1 MSTRLVK
8 KVLALAKGQDHKPVV
23 IGMRSG
29 RTYVGE
35 LVNAD
40 IGNGIVEIQVKDSVS
55 NKSWTALLDIDLIE
69 SVEPRWDIAA

>member
-1 MSTRLVK
+1 MSARLVK
-8 KVLALAKGQDHKPVV
+8 KVLALSKDRHHKPVV

-35 LVNAD
+35 LVSAD
-40 IGNGIVEIQVKDSVS
+40 IGNGIVEIQVTDSVS

-69 SVEPRWDIAA
+69 AVEPRWDIAA

>member
-1 MSTRLVK
+1 MSARLVK
-8 KVLALAKGQDHKPVV
+8 KVLALSKDRHHKPVV

-35 LVNAD
+35 LVSAD

-69 SVEPRWDIAA
+69 AVEPRWDIAA

>member
-1 MSTRLVK
+1 
-8 KVLALAKGQDHKPVV
+8 
-23 IGMRSG
+23 MRSG

-35 LVNAD
+35 LVSAD

-69 SVEPRWDIAA
+69 AVEPRWDIAA

>member
-1 MSTRLVK
+1 MSARLVK
-8 KVLALAKGQDHKPVV
+8 KVLALSKGREHKPVV

-40 IGNGIVEIQVKDSVS
+40 ISNGIVEIKVKDSVN

-69 SVEPRWDIAA
+69 AIEPRWDIAA

>member
-1 MSTRLVK
+1 MSARLVK
-8 KVLALAKGQDHKPVV
+8 KVLALSKDRHHKPVV

-35 LVNAD
+35 LISAD

-69 SVEPRWDIAA
+69 AVEPRWDIAA